1 MVDRDF
7 LNCQNLWK
15 SVQRVLSLSQKNV
28 NCEQKWK
35 SSKFT
40 QKERQDSWCA
50 LLFTFLQFLTNV
62 SCIFDNEFLW
72 TAIMAWICAV
82 FWFEIHNAVTTR
94 WLLIYASGLIFCCE
108 IRWSWK
114 GFLTLVEDFHLQK
127 PWLQIL
133 PFDFFTIASVDVS
146 GSFVSCVGI

>member
-7 LNCQNLWK
+7 LNCQNLWI
-15 SVQRVLSLSQKNV
+15 SVQCVLSLSHKNV

-72 TAIMAWICAV
+72 TAIMA
-82 FWFEIHNAVTTR
+82 
-94 WLLIYASGLIFCCE
+94 
-108 IRWSWK
+108 
-114 GFLTLVEDFHLQK
+114 
-127 PWLQIL
+127 
-133 PFDFFTIASVDVS
+133 
-146 GSFVSCVGI
+146 